1 MSKKEEKT
9 EIENIHEFLVKTS
22 NIIDKSDDNS
32 KNKIVKQLKDY
43 LLTIFN
49 QKNELDNFFNILRSL
64 IFPIKSNEML
74 SSIYRIGK
82 QKNFIK
88 QPFLLYPIVYSFNP
102 KLSIEY
108 IDYFLFSL
116 KLSVSEEN
124 KSDFSFLSK
133 IFSDI
138 IVCFYNPNID
148 IFLNNE
154 TKEKLFQKFFT
165 FIGNFLKINKKTEQ
179 SFGCLLLIELI
190 EKCPNVQKENN
201 LSLLFKEISIFL
213 ENKSFQCKID
223 LLNCIIS
230 LIFRVKEKFKSHA
243 NVCLFR
249 ILDYLT
255 DDDWI
260 KRKLAINI
268 VYTLVFY
275 CKEEIMA
282 VKENIIEFLNILKED
297 NIPEVREVC
306 LQTLKFIK
314 EDETNDIN
322 EIEKEQNI
330 IQKIKSE
337 NANII
342 NIEKNLSSNSLGNK
356 KNKFAKQNSNNIDK
370 KKLEK
375 SKNKFSNSLHKKN
388 KSNLDKI
395 NVNKDKSKKDFTFKK
410 NEKKEQIFNSIN
422 KELIKEAKNIPKN
435 NSTLMKSFYIPSCI
449 NEYNQKRINKGNLTD
464 RNNNS
469 SLNNSNIFEN
479 YKNMSY
485 SFVIKNNL
493 DISDAKEKQTLNE
506 SIQKT
511 PFNNLKKNNTK
522 NNTKKLIKKDTNQEL
537 REKFTKEKALLEEI
551 EKQLNERRPNPSYTN
566 KNINKKSL
574 KLNNLKNGKISNK
587 EAYINKKE
595 EKESEKIL
603 NGNKRQESESKIKY
617 KESIDI
623 PIDTNNLNSNNLDNN
638 VSCNNIIQENESK
651 SNYYEILEKLN
662 KMQEN
667 QNNLLLMIND
677 LKNTVDKNYNSL
689 NDRITQLESYH
700 VKRANIDD
708 DINSKN
714 DLLKNK
720 EISDKIKIEM
730 IKKKFKSGNLN
741 EALIE
746 SKENEKYL
754 FKILPLIS
762 GENTIKI
769 DISIIEEIISELYIK
784 ISKIHNNTINNNM
797 NILISF
803 FNQIINS
810 KINLNSKVKSILI
823 DTLNI
828 IKEENNFKLSKNEI
842 NTINIILKSIK
853 L

>member
-32 KNKIVKQLKDY
+32 KNKIIKQLKDY

-74 SSIYRIGK
+74 SSIDRIGK
-82 QKNFIK
+82 QKNFVK

-213 ENKSFQCKID
+213 ENKSFECKID

-375 SKNKFSNSLHKKN
+375 SKNHFSNSLHKKN

-464 RNNNS
+464 RNNNN

-479 YKNMSY
+479 YKNMSN
-485 SFVIKNNL
+485 SFIIKNNL

-603 NGNKRQESESKIKY
+603 NANKRQESESKIKY

-623 PIDTNNLNSNNLDNN
+623 PIDTNNLNNNNLDNS
-638 VSCNNIIQENESK
+638 VSCNDIIQENESK
-651 SNYYEILEKLN
+651 SNYYKILDKLN

-828 IKEENNFKLSKNEI
+828 IKEENNFKLSKNDI
-842 NTINIILKSIK
+842 NSINIILKSIK